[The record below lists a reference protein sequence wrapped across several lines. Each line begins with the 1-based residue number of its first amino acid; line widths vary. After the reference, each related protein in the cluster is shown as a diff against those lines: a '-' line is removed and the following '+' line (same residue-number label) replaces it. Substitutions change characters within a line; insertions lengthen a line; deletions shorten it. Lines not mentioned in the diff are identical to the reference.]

1 MENNFRLKCV
11 LLRFHQKIIYY
22 SLIST
27 KQLMLD
33 QTILLDIINHH
44 CVSRENARIATSR
57 PMKKH
62 SADSHCLCQPDE
74 VNSPQILLESY
85 IVRSYICI

>member
-11 LLRFHQKIIYY
+11 LLRFLMKIIYY

-33 QTILLDIINHH
+33 QNFLLDIINHR
-44 CVSRENARIATSR
+44 CVSRGNVKIATSR
-57 PMKKH
+57 PFKKH
-62 SADSHCLCQPDE
+62 SADSHCLWQPDE
-74 VNSPQILLESY
+74 DSVNLINVLYVHSF
-85 IVRSYICI
+85 VFN